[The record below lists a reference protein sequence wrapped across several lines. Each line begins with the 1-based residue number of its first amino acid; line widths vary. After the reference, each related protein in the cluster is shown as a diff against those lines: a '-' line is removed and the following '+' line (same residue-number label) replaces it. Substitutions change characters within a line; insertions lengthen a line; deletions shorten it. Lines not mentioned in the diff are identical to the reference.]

1 MQRSNSSTW
10 ILAAYYW
17 SPYLAMAVLD
27 GERIVESVCH
37 RIRGGAQTA
46 ANLDQHFQALV
57 RDYAPECVVVPKVL
71 ALMNAATATH
81 VPTKMHTIREAK
93 SSLIGDETASHPE
106 FYDELQTR
114 YPELR
119 RLLLH
124 PSGKPLIA
132 KDRSRGAVR
141 LLPIALGLAYQTSIK
156 ATSDRGTAYA

>member
-1 MQRSNSSTW
+1 MQNSNSSTW

-37 RIRGGAQTA
+37 RTRSGTRTA
-46 ANLDQHFQALV
+46 ANLDAHFQALV
-57 RDYAPECVVVPKVL
+57 RDYAPECVVVPPVL
-71 ALMNAATATH
+71 ALLNAASAIH
-81 VPTKMHTIREAK
+81 LPTKIHTIREAK
-93 SSLIGDETASHPE
+93 ASLIGDEKASHR
-106 FYDELQTR
+106 ELYKQLTTR

-156 ATSDRGTAYA
+156 ATRDRGTAHA

>member
-37 RIRGGAQTA
+37 RIRSGTRTA
-46 ANLDQHFQALV
+46 ANLDAHFQALV

-71 ALMNAATATH
+71 ALMNAASATH
-81 VPTKMHTIREAK
+81 LPTKMHTIREAK
-93 SSLIGDETASHPE
+93 SSLIGDEKASHRE
-106 FYDELQTR
+106 FYQQLTAR
-114 YPELR
+114 YPMLG
-119 RLLLH
+119 RLMLH

-156 ATSDRGTAYA
+156 ATRDRGTAHA

>member
-1 MQRSNSSTW
+1 MQRSNSSAW

-37 RIRGGAQTA
+37 RIRGGVRTA
-46 ANLDQHFQALV
+46 VNLDAQFRELV
-57 RDYAPECVVVPKVL
+57 RDYAPECVVVPPVL
-71 ALMNAATATH
+71 ALMNAASATH
-81 VPTKMHTIREAK
+81 LPTKMHTIREAK
-93 SSLIGDETASHPE
+93 ASLIGDEKASHRE
-106 FYDELQTR
+106 FYKRLTAR
-114 YPELR
+114 YPMLG

-156 ATSDRGTAYA
+156 ATRDRGTAHA

>member
-46 ANLDQHFQALV
+46 VHLDQHFLELA

-71 ALMNAATATH
+71 ALLNAASATRL
-81 VPTKMHTIREAK
+81 PTKMHTIREAK
-93 SSLIGDETASHPE
+93 ARLVSDEKASHRE
-106 FYDELQTR
+106 FYKLLTTR

-132 KDRSRGAVR
+132 KDRSRGAIR

-156 ATSDRGTAYA
+156 ATRDRGAAQA

>member
-37 RIRGGAQTA
+37 RIRGGVQTA
-46 ANLDQHFQALV
+46 VNLDQHFQALA
-57 RDYAPECVVVPKVL
+57 RDYAPECIVVSRVL
-71 ALMNAATATH
+71 VLLNAASATRL
-81 VPTKMHTIREAK
+81 PTKMHTIREAK
-93 SSLIGDETASHPE
+93 SSLIGDETASHRE
-106 FYDELQTR
+106 FYKQLTAR

-156 ATSDRGTAYA
+156 ATRDRGTAYA